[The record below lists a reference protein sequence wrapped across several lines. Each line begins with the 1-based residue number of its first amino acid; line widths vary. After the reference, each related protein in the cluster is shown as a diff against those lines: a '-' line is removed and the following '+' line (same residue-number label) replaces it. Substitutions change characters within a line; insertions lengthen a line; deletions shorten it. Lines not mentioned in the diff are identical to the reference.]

1 MAGGICAFVRLFD
14 QVSHILSL
22 QPSLSTSIAPP
33 LNHLLFASGFFS
45 GSSSHCG
52 SRRSVG
58 RFFCES
64 PLSRFIYIFKWRCNW
79 QTIAAPE
86 KKTVERDWSD
96 VATRAYSLLA

>member
-1 MAGGICAFVRLFD
+1 LFD
-14 QVSHILSL
+14 QVSYILSL

-33 LNHLLFASGFFS
+33 INHLIFASRFFS

-64 PLSRFIYIFKWRCNW
+64 PLSHFIFK
-79 QTIAAPE
+79 
-86 KKTVERDWSD
+86 
-96 VATRAYSLLA
+96 